1 MREVFRER
9 GVVAETKGQPAVP
22 VSHPAVF
29 GDDSM
34 ADSFLSAFIFWEEG
48 YRNVTGKT
56 IS

>member
-1 MREVFRER
+1 MKWFADGELPRIRK
-9 GVVAETKGQPAVP
+9 ALPAVL

-56 IS
+56 IG